1 MKIHIPHTIRIR
13 IPNASQVSLVGD
25 FNNWQSSA
33 DPLVQIAP
41 NIWERVIDLPE
52 GRHRYGFH
60 VIDDPSFVQ
69 GAIRSRLVAN
79 GSVIAVSPSLEES
92 LYFPPTTS
100 AKRLVA

>member
-1 MKIHIPHTIRIR
+1 MVIHIPHTIRVR

-41 NIWERVIDLPE
+41 NTWERVIDLPA

-60 VIDDPSFVQ
+60 VIDDPALVQ
-69 GAIRSRLVAN
+69 GAIKSRLVAN
-79 GSVIAVSPSLEES
+79 GSVISVSPSLEES
-92 LYFPPTTS
+92 LAFPPTTT